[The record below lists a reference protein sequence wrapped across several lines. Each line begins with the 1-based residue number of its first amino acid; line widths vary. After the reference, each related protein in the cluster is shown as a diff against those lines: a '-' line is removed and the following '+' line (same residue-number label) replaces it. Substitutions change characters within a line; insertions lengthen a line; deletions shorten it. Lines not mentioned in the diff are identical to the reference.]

1 MQLRQQ
7 RKRRRM
13 KKFEIN
19 GKEYQ
24 FPESWSDITM
34 KQYCHLFYNLH
45 TSPSGA
51 SEAEKLVH
59 TIDTEA
65 VIISRLLG
73 EKDDFVANLPIEV
86 FLALQK
92 EVGFIYTISDFTESK
107 MFYLNIEGKKYWMPE
122 PQEMSLRQYIDAD
135 MIMKEEGE
143 NQFIELLACL
153 LLPYGKDGKF
163 EYDGKYQELIP
174 KIEKMKAED
183 ALPFIYTFFKK
194 KQLSKNVTEAFS
206 KVEEASDQLAHST
219 QGS

>member
-1 MQLRQQ
+1 
-7 RKRRRM
+7 
-13 KKFEIN
+13 
-19 GKEYQ
+19 
-24 FPESWSDITM
+24 M
-34 KQYCHLFYNLH
+34 KQYCHLFYKLP
-45 TSPSGA
+45 TAPSEA
-51 SEAEKLVH
+51 SEGEKLVH

-65 VIISRLLG
+65 IIISRLLG

-86 FLALQK
+86 FMALQK
-92 EVGFIYTISDFTESK
+92 QIGFIYTIKDFTESK
-107 MFYLNIEGKKYWMPE
+107 VFYINIDGRKYWMPE

-135 MIMKEEGE
+135 MIMKEESE

-163 EYDGKYQELIP
+163 EYDGNYKELIP
-174 KIEKMKAED
+174 KIERVKATD

-206 KVEEASDQLAHST
+206 KVGEAADQLAHST

>member
-1 MQLRQQ
+1 
-7 RKRRRM
+7 M

-24 FPESWSDITM
+24 FPESWQDITM
-34 KQYCHLFYNLH
+34 KQYCHLFYDLH
-45 TSPSGA
+45 TSPSEA
-51 SEAEKLVH
+51 SETEKLVH

-86 FLALQK
+86 FFMLQK
-92 EVGFIYTISDFTESK
+92 QIGFIYTIKDFTESK
-107 MFYLNIEGKKYWMPE
+107 VFYLNIDGKKYWMPE

-174 KIEKMKAED
+174 KIEMMKAED

-206 KVEEASDQLAHST
+206 KVEEAADQLAHST

>member
-1 MQLRQQ
+1 MN
-7 RKRRRM
+7 KI
-13 KKFEIN
+13 EIN

-24 FPESWSDITM
+24 FPQSFDEVTM
-34 KQYCHLFYNLH
+34 KQYCHLFYKLP
-45 TSPSGA
+45 TAPSEA
-51 SEAEKLVH
+51 SEGEKLVH

-65 VIISRLLG
+65 IIISRLLG

-86 FLALQK
+86 FMALQK
-92 EVGFIYTISDFTESK
+92 QIGFIYTIKDFTESK
-107 MFYLNIEGKKYWMPE
+107 VFYINIDGRKYWMPE

-135 MIMKEEGE
+135 MIMKEESE

-163 EYDGKYQELIP
+163 EYDGNYKELIP
-174 KIEKMKAED
+174 KIERVKATD

-206 KVEEASDQLAHST
+206 KVGEAADQLAHST

>member
-1 MQLRQQ
+1 
-7 RKRRRM
+7 M

-24 FPESWSDITM
+24 FPESWNDITM

-45 TSPSGA
+45 TTPSGA

-73 EKDDFVANLPIEV
+73 EQDDFVANLPIEV

-174 KIEKMKAED
+174 KIEQMKAED

-194 KQLSKNVTEAFS
+194 KQLSKDVTEAFS
-206 KVEEASDQLAHST
+206 KVEEAADRLANST

>member
-1 MQLRQQ
+1 
-7 RKRRRM
+7 M

-24 FPESWSDITM
+24 FPESWQDITM
-34 KQYCHLFYNLH
+34 KQYCHLFYDLH
-45 TSPSGA
+45 TSPSEA
-51 SEAEKLVH
+51 SETEKLVH

-86 FLALQK
+86 FLTLQK
-92 EVGFIYTISDFTESK
+92 EVGYIYSIKDFTESK
-107 MFYLNIEGKKYWMPE
+107 VFYLNIDGKKYWMPE
-122 PQEMSLRQYIDAD
+122 PQEMTLRQYIDAD

-163 EYDGKYQELIP
+163 EYDGKYQDLIP
-174 KIEKMKAED
+174 KIERLKAED

-194 KQLSKNVTEAFS
+194 KQLSNSVTEAFS
-206 KVEEASDQLAHST
+206 KEEEAADQLASST

>member
-73 EKDDFVANLPIEV
+73 EQDDFVANLPIEV

-122 PQEMSLRQYIDAD
+122 PQEMTLRQYIDAD

-206 KVEEASDQLAHST
+206 KVEEAADQLAHST

>member
-1 MQLRQQ
+1 MN
-7 RKRRRM
+7 
-13 KKFEIN
+13 KFEIN

-24 FPESWSDITM
+24 FPESWDDITM
-34 KQYCHLFYNLH
+34 KQYCHLFHKLP
-45 TSPSGA
+45 TAP
-51 SEAEKLVH
+51 SEASDEEKLAH

-65 VIISRLLG
+65 IIISRLLG
-73 EKDDFVANLPIEV
+73 ENDDFVSNLPIEV
-86 FLALQK
+86 FLTLQK
-92 EVGFIYTISDFTESK
+92 QVRFIYSISDFTESK
-107 MFYLNIEGKKYWMPE
+107 IFYLNIDGKKYWMPE

-163 EYDGKYQELIP
+163 EYDGNYQELIP
-174 KIEKMKAED
+174 KIERMKATD

-194 KQLSKNVTEAFS
+194 KQLSKNVTKAYS
-206 KVEEASDQLAHST
+206 KVEEAADQLLHNI

>member
-1 MQLRQQ
+1 
-7 RKRRRM
+7 
-13 KKFEIN
+13 
-19 GKEYQ
+19 
-24 FPESWSDITM
+24 M

-45 TSPSGA
+45 TAHPED

-86 FLALQK
+86 FFMLQK
-92 EVGFIYTISDFTESK
+92 QIGFIYTIKDFTESK
-107 MFYLNIEGKKYWMPE
+107 VFYLNIDGKKYWMPE

-163 EYDGKYQELIP
+163 EYDGKYQDLIP
-174 KIEKMKAED
+174 QIESMKAED

-206 KVEEASDQLAHST
+206 KVGGAADQLAHST
-219 QGS
+219 QDS

>member
-1 MQLRQQ
+1 
-7 RKRRRM
+7 M

-34 KQYCHLFYNLH
+34 KQYCHLFHDLH
-45 TSPSGA
+45 TTPSGA
-51 SEAEKLVH
+51 SETEKLVH

-86 FLALQK
+86 FLMLQK
-92 EVGFIYTISDFTESK
+92 QIGFIYTISDFTESK
-107 MFYLNIEGKKYWMPE
+107 VFYLNIDGKKYWMPE
-122 PQEMSLRQYIDAD
+122 PQEMTLRQYIDAD

-163 EYDGKYQELIP
+163 EYYGNYKELIP
-174 KIEKMKAED
+174 KIEMMRAID

-194 KQLSKNVTEAFS
+194 KQLSNNVTEAFS
-206 KVEEASDQLAHST
+206 KVEEAADQLAHNT

>member
-1 MQLRQQ
+1 
-7 RKRRRM
+7 M

-24 FPESWSDITM
+24 FPESWQDITM
-34 KQYCHLFYNLH
+34 KQYCHLFYDLH
-45 TSPSGA
+45 TAPPEG

-86 FLALQK
+86 FLMLQK
-92 EVGFIYTISDFTESK
+92 EVGFIYNINDFIESK
-107 MFYLNIEGKKYWMPE
+107 RFYINIDGKKYWMPE

-153 LLPYGKDGKF
+153 LLPYGQDGKF
-163 EYDGKYQELIP
+163 EYNGKYQELIP
-174 KIEKMKAED
+174 KIESMKAED

-206 KVEEASDQLAHST
+206 KVEEAADQLAHST

>member
-1 MQLRQQ
+1 
-7 RKRRRM
+7 M

-34 KQYCHLFYNLH
+34 KQYCHLFYDLH
-45 TSPSGA
+45 TTHSGA
-51 SEAEKLVH
+51 TEEEKLAQ

-86 FLALQK
+86 FLTLQK
-92 EVGFIYTISDFTESK
+92 EVGFIYSIKDFTDSK
-107 MFYLNIEGKKYWMPE
+107 VFYLNIDGKKYWMPE
-122 PQEMSLRQYIDAD
+122 PQEMSLRQYVDAD

-174 KIEKMKAED
+174 KIERMKAED

-206 KVEEASDQLAHST
+206 KVEEAADQLAHST
-219 QGS
+219 QDS

>member
-73 EKDDFVANLPIEV
+73 EQDDFVANLPIEV

-122 PQEMSLRQYIDAD
+122 PQEMTLRQYIDAD

>member
-1 MQLRQQ
+1 MN
-7 RKRRRM
+7 KI
-13 KKFEIN
+13 EIN

-24 FPESWSDITM
+24 FPQGFDELTM
-34 KQYCHLFYNLH
+34 KQYCHLFYKLP
-45 TSPSGA
+45 TAPSEA
-51 SEAEKLVH
+51 SETEKLVH

-65 VIISRLLG
+65 IIISRLLG

-86 FLALQK
+86 FVALQK
-92 EVGFIYTISDFTESK
+92 QVKFIYSINDFIESK
-107 MFYLNIEGKKYWMPE
+107 RFYINIDGKKYWMPE

-135 MIMKEEGE
+135 MIMKEENE

-163 EYDGKYQELIP
+163 EYDGNYKELIP
-174 KIEKMKAED
+174 KIENMKATD

-219 QGS
+219 QDS

>member
-1 MQLRQQ
+1 
-7 RKRRRM
+7 M

-34 KQYCHLFYNLH
+34 KQYCHLFYDLH
-45 TSPSGA
+45 TSPSEA
-51 SEAEKLVH
+51 SEAEKLIH
-59 TIDTEA
+59 TIGTEA

-73 EKDDFVANLPIEV
+73 EQDDFVANLPIEV

-107 MFYLNIEGKKYWMPE
+107 MFYLNIDGKKYWMPE

-163 EYDGKYQELIP
+163 EYDGKYQDLIP
-174 KIEKMKAED
+174 KIERLKAED

-206 KVEEASDQLAHST
+206 KVEEAADQLAHST

>member
-73 EKDDFVANLPIEV
+73 EQDDFVANLPIEV

-92 EVGFIYTISDFTESK
+92 EVGFIYSIKDFTESK
-107 MFYLNIEGKKYWMPE
+107 VFYLNIDGKKYWMPE

-163 EYDGKYQELIP
+163 EYDGKYQDLIP
-174 KIEKMKAED
+174 KIEQMKAEE
-183 ALPFIYTFFKK
+183 ALPLIHTFCKK
-194 KQLSKNVTEAFS
+194 KQLSKDVTEAFS
-206 KVEEASDQLAHST
+206 KVGEAADQLASST

>member
-1 MQLRQQ
+1 
-7 RKRRRM
+7 M

-24 FPESWSDITM
+24 FPQDWSDITM

-45 TSPSGA
+45 TAPSGA
-51 SEAEKLVH
+51 TEEEKIAQ

-86 FLALQK
+86 FLTLQK
-92 EVGFIYTISDFTESK
+92 EVGFIYSIKDFTESK

-153 LLPYGKDGKF
+153 LLSYGKDGKF
-163 EYDGKYQELIP
+163 EYDGKYQDLIP
-174 KIEKMKAED
+174 KIEMMKAED

-194 KQLSKNVTEAFS
+194 KQLSKNATEAFS
-206 KVEEASDQLAHST
+206 KVEEAADQLAHST
-219 QGS
+219 QDS